1 MVFFWVFSEPLQLAE
16 VAGLEHGNWLLY
28 TMFSAITAVA
38 ILASDPYVFNAM
50 ELTHGYKMYDYLVY
64 TKYRFLQR
72 ETWWKGCEDR

>member
-1 MVFFWVFSEPLQLAE
+1 
-16 VAGLEHGNWLLY
+16 
-28 TMFSAITAVA
+28 MFSAITAVA